1 MIKRDIWLREYD
13 WCVVLHIGYTMRDAV
28 IICSELEAIG
38 CKGSAL
44 ADAHKHLLSGSND
57 SGLTYSNVQRRV
69 SVVAV
74 GASERQCSVAN
85 TIGHELFHVVAHICE
100 QDDIDML
107 GEKSCY
113 IMGRLCEDVFNVTK
127 T

>member
-1 MIKRDIWLREYD
+1 MIRRETSLNEYD
-13 WCVVLHIGYTMRDAV
+13 WRVVLYIGYTAHDADTV
-28 IICSELEAIG
+28 CCELEAIG

-44 ADAHKHLLSGSND
+44 AEAHEHLASDSND

-74 GASERQCSVAN
+74 GASESQCSIAN

-100 QDDIDML
+100 QDGIDML
-107 GEKSCY
+107 GEEPCY
-113 IMGRLCEDVFNVTK
+113 IIGQLCEDIFNITR
-127 T
+127 